1 MASGEPP
8 KLSSR
13 DIGGLTG
20 AASFR
25 DCISAASATQLGPPG
40 HDVLGGNEA
49 HVFVV
54 LPLGFLD
61 PSTTS

>member
-40 HDVLGGNEA
+40 YDML
-49 HVFVV
+49 V
-54 LPLGFLD
+54 LPASETVSAPPRP
-61 PSTTS
+61 PS